1 MITCERFE
9 AAIEAY
15 IGGGIANHDAE
26 RLIAHAAGCGSCR
39 PLLDLHRELLDLAAR
54 APEPDDADLERIR
67 ARVLGEVGRS
77 SRAIS
82 PSMPPPARARVS
94 PPRWRIP
101 LAAAAAVG
109 LLGAGIAV
117 GRAFPRSNDGEA
129 NGGVTTRLIAAIGA
143 DAAANRALSDVENS
157 PFTYSNVSFRGMQGN
172 RVDLEFDVTTHVR
185 LVEPVRSDVV
195 REVLVHSLLDPGSAG
210 GRLKAL
216 TYAGGEMEPKVREA
230 LVFAMRQDATLAV
243 RLRALNLL
251 AEQPPDAEV
260 EAAVLAALRDDEAVQ
275 MRLLALD
282 YLAAHRVDHERLR
295 EAIKERPRPGSEALE
310 VRLAS
315 YEKRL

>member
-1 MITCERFE
+1 VITCERFE

-15 IGGGIANHDAE
+15 IGGGIANDDAE

-54 APEPDDADLERIR
+54 APEPDDADLERVR
-67 ARVLGEVGRS
+67 ARVLVEVGRA
-77 SRAIS
+77 SRPTS
-82 PSMPPPARARVS
+82 PATAPPARLAHRGWRV
-94 PPRWRIP
+94 P

-109 LLGAGIAV
+109 LLAAGVAA
-117 GRAFPRSNDGEA
+117 GRAWPARIGADP
-129 NGGVTTRLIAAIGA
+129 NGGVTSRLIAAIGA
-143 DAAANRALSDVENS
+143 DATANRELADVEDS
-157 PFTYSNVSFRGMQGN
+157 RFTYSNVSFRGIAGD

-185 LVEPVRSDVV
+185 LAEPVRSDLV
-195 REVLVHSLLDPGSAG
+195 REVLVHSLLDPASAG

-216 TYAGGEMEPKVREA
+216 SYATGAMEPKVKEA
-230 LVFAMRQDATLAV
+230 LVFAMRQDETLAV
-243 RLRALNLL
+243 RLKALTLL
-251 AEQPPDAEV
+251 AEQPPDPQV
-260 EAAVLAALRDDEAVQ
+260 EAAVLAALRDDEAVP

-282 YLAAHRVDHERLR
+282 YLAAQRVDHGRLR
-295 EAIKERPRPGSEALE
+295 EAIRESPRPGNEALQ